1 MPQVIAAGDGAIAR
15 EITIDAPPE
24 IVFSYFTDPRKHV
37 LWQGTEVELDPRPG
51 GSLRISFG
59 PGWVAVGAYVEVE
72 PPTRLV
78 YTWGWAE
85 AGAAVPPPAASTVEV
100 TLVAAAPA
108 TLL

>member
-1 MPQVIAAGDGAIAR
+1 MPQVIAAGDDAIAR

-24 IVFSYFTDPRKHV
+24 IVFSYFTDPTRHV

-51 GSLRISFG
+51 GALRISFG
-59 PGWVAVGAYVEVE
+59 PGWVAVGEYLEVE

-85 AGAAVPPPAASTVEV
+85 AGAAVLSPGARTGRV
-100 TLVAAAPA
+100 TLSPA
-108 TLL
+108 R